1 MDKQENFLERLK
13 FSPAVT
19 ICTWLLIGVGYC
31 NFFVKDWEVL
41 FSVLILS
48 LASLIYFVYFF
59 FKTGQA
65 GQILTGIIITFLI
78 MGLCAAVPIVGW
90 IALILFILY
99 NISKS
104 FENIKNLL
112 PNAINALV
120 IYFILFSVEMDFF
133 DAELAMALY
142 MVSVGIF
149 AYGIEKNKFSSEVVY
164 LRYSILFLSIPLII
178 LSVLSIFSAL
188 RNLFNI
194 NLLTQKIQV
203 QTPQQVGGYTRVNGV
218 EVSAY
223 TRNVTQTVAQTSTSI
238 TAGSGA
244 MTSSLV
250 KDASGIVAELSEE
263 KTHQSELKNIVNR
276 NPKNDFKTNSEY
288 KFYYKDDLDRGKVQN
303 FINAVVAIGNMP
315 NLVIGDIEGYFDD
328 TLWGKGDNG
337 VVVTDLYIYC
347 VGGFGADSFYL
358 DISNIISINFSG
370 MVNKKIILE
379 TSEKKY
385 EMILT
390 QSNKGAEIVYELIK
404 SKIYI

>member
-90 IALILFILY
+90 IALILFVLY

-120 IYFILFSVEMDFF
+120 IYFILFSVEIDFF

-194 NLLTQKIQV
+194 NLLNKKFKDK
-203 QTPQQVGGYTRVNGV
+203 PQQKAGGKTRVKG
-218 EVSAY
+218 
-223 TRNVTQTVAQTSTSI
+223 
-238 TAGSGA
+238 
-244 MTSSLV
+244 
-250 KDASGIVAELSEE
+250 
-263 KTHQSELKNIVNR
+263 LK
-276 NPKNDFKTNSEY
+276 
-288 KFYYKDDLDRGKVQN
+288 
-303 FINAVVAIGNMP
+303 
-315 NLVIGDIEGYFDD
+315 
-328 TLWGKGDNG
+328 
-337 VVVTDLYIYC
+337 
-347 VGGFGADSFYL
+347 
-358 DISNIISINFSG
+358 
-370 MVNKKIILE
+370 
-379 TSEKKY
+379 
-385 EMILT
+385 
-390 QSNKGAEIVYELIK
+390 
-404 SKIYI
+404 